1 MYYERVRWGG
11 AASATVGSTEYF
23 GKHKGEYRTYTV
35 EEKATMVLTS
45 SAADTSTSNHA
56 LVST

>member
-1 MYYERVRWGG
+1 MSYERESWGG

-23 GKHKGEYRTYTV
+23 QKHEEEYHTCTV
-35 EEKATMVLTS
+35 REEVSMVLTS
-45 SAADTSTSNHA
+45 PAANISTSNHA